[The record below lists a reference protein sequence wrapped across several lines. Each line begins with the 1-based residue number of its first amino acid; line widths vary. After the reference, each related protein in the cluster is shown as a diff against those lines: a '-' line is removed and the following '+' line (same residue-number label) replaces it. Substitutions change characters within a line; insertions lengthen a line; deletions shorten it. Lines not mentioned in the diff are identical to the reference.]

1 MITNYKLVG
10 LERLHNPD
18 DISATLEY
26 LDKEETFK
34 SFIEGT
40 KEQKEAM
47 WNYCKGDWSNKKIA
61 EVKHEGIMN
70 GYPMNPR
77 VVSFYH
83 QN

>member
-1 MITNYKLVG
+1 MKTEYKIVG

-26 LDKEETFK
+26 FEKEETFK
-34 SFIEGT
+34 AFVAGT

-47 WNYCKGDWSNKKIA
+47 WNYCKGDWGDKKIA
-61 EVKHEGIMN
+61 EVEHEGMMN

-77 VVSFYH
+77 VISIRH